1 MRFST
6 ELFLANTQA
15 LFEVDEILAY
25 QLRKLQTPYNFTIKQ
40 DETGLNFINKQGVKL
55 YENPMEK
62 TIQDLAFFKENYS
75 KYPILFFYGF
85 GNGLLYKL
93 LTENEKHKHIIVF
106 ESELEILALAFHF
119 IDFTQELRN
128 EKLILFY
135 TPNLTGVQLD
145 ILLHQVVKSYV
156 KTYDLNIHSDFYADF
171 YSEQIKSLNT
181 QITSYICNFVLKTGN
196 DPKDS
201 MKGIEHTIQNVPKM
215 LTHGI
220 FQEFL
225 KQRKSKVKTAIIVA
239 TGPSLTKQLPL
250 LKQYANKAAIF
261 CADSSY
267 PILAKNNI
275 KPDYVLSLE
284 RGALTSEFFN
294 NDFGAFDKDIL
305 FILAS
310 VVHKNTLKYL
320 ERKKCSYMIV
330 SRILPFSVSL
340 KLKEFGYL
348 GVGFSVAN
356 MIFELCTALRFE
368 NILLIG
374 QDLAYGED
382 GYSHTKDYQ
391 NLDKHKGDY
400 ERDFGKFTTTAYG
413 GQGQVESSLVWT
425 MFRQRFEED
434 VFYAKYKLE
443 IQTYNCTEGGA
454 RIEGAIE
461 MPFKEAC
468 ETLLDE
474 ELKKPFEGPKILDSK
489 KARKKLMQTQE
500 KIQNGIIQAQKFIER
515 VKIELKK
522 LETELKKQEVDEEN
536 LKSIR
541 QKLLVHFEK
550 IKKLRLFNELLIP
563 LYFHE
568 ECEVLRYEV
577 LKDLEQEKKIR
588 VFLEHLGSWFVEI
601 LAYLDTQNQGLK
613 KFIEKWNFDDM
624 DLEITTKG

>member
-93 LTENEKHKHIIVF
+93 LAENEKHKHIIVF

-201 MKGIEHTIQNVPKM
+201 MEGIEHTIENVPKM

-356 MIFELCTALRFE
+356 MIFELCTALKFE

-391 NLDKHKGDY
+391 NLNIHKGHY

-413 GQGQVESSLVWT
+413 GQGQVESSQVWT
-425 MFRQRFEED
+425 LFRQIFENYSYNPY
-434 VFYAKYKLE
+434 VKL
-443 IQTYNCTEGGA
+443 YNCTEGGA
-454 RIEGAIE
+454 RIEGTIE

-468 ETLLDE
+468 ETFFDK
-474 ELKKPFEGPKILDSK
+474 ELKKPFKKLKNLTRQRQNEIALNAYNIIKKNINLGKILVKDAK
-489 KARKKLMQTQE
+489 
-500 KIQNGIIQAQKFIER
+500 KIQKQIKNLFNNKNKLTLDEINLNIDKF
-515 VKIELKK
+515 KTK
-522 LETELKKQEVDEEN
+522 LETPRYSAV
-536 LKSIR
+536 R
-541 QKLLVHFEK
+541 QILGPTFHHEQNVLA
-550 IKKLRLFNELLIP
+550 P
-563 LYFHE
+563 LYFGDITNESERQNKLIAWIYAHNSLFE
-568 ECEVLRYEV
+568 SIVEILNVQNEV
-577 LKDLEQEKKIR
+577 LKNSVVPLRE
-588 VFLEHLGSWFVEI
+588 FLEKRKI
-601 LAYLDTQNQGLK
+601 L
-613 KFIEKWNFDDM
+613 
-624 DLEITTKG
+624 